1 MHGIVTIHKLNAQAA
16 QANAI
21 LEEYGETARVLTS
34 ADFAKP
40 APECACRRPTPRP
53 CAAARCSRTEPL

>member
-16 QANAI
+16 QANTI
-21 LEEYGETARVLTS
+21 LEKHGETARVLTS

-40 APECACRRPTPRP
+40 APEVRVSPAY
-53 CAAARCSRTEPL
+53 TEALHRGEVSKD

>member
-21 LEEYGETARVLTS
+21 LEKYGETTRVLTS
-34 ADFAKP
+34 ADYVKLTPEVRVSP
-40 APECACRRPTPRP
+40 AYTEALRRG
-53 CAAARCSRTEPL
+53 EVFKD